1 MIANSN
7 RSERRD
13 EAAAPDHAL
22 RLALAIVGAGLLVR
36 SAILPFRWVNPDEG
50 AHLMDARLLLDG
62 LVPLVH
68 YGARQPFYVL
78 LLAGWVRLVGT
89 DHSLARVLPML
100 AGSATGLLVFL
111 LTRRLFGRT
120 AALWAVALMTF
131 YPFMVIW
138 STIVHTQPF
147 TVMFC
152 TFAMYL
158 VARYIQ
164 GDGGR
169 GVLAFAGATLGLAFY
184 VRESSLAPLLA
195 AALVLLAIPG
205 APSVPGRGRAS
216 AAAMLVAG
224 FAVVGAAAMLLY
236 SHWLGLAAVWASDI
250 NPLGIV
256 RDGIA
261 AAAHAFG
268 YGAPATSAATDSSGA
283 FRDPTQL
290 WTETFG
296 YVRAAVQLNAP
307 LIAAVVVA
315 PVLMLSGDSAIER
328 RDVLRRLALPLA
340 WIACLCLLYGYWLLR
355 RGFYPQ
361 YSLEFLPPLAA
372 LGGVALARFPRAAT
386 LRAWIVAVVGVV
398 LFALVA
404 VAHHF
409 RLLDL
414 SNVALVGAAAVC
426 VLAATNSVARRPMLL
441 AASVVALIAAEFA
454 SARLGPGRSAIAS
467 AAKLGLVVAAVTVP
481 AVPWLR
487 RRATG
492 PGWPRLGAGLVL
504 AATLL
509 FAAAASG
516 RGLSLAYECVW
527 SPATVR
533 AVARAIASRAAAG
546 DQVLSGGVIWDF
558 DSGLRPVA
566 NISHPLSFI
575 TGIPPRDEA
584 RLGRALAA
592 GQPRFVVLDGY
603 TEQTYLPYSARLET
617 ALSTRYRMVGRF
629 SGSEY
634 PVFLYVRAE

>member
-7 RSERRD
+7 RSEGRD

-22 RLALAIVGAGLLVR
+22 RLALAIVGVGLLLR
-36 SAILPFRWVNPDEG
+36 FAILPFRWVNPDEG

-78 LLAGWVRLVGT
+78 LLAGWVRVVGT
-89 DHSLARVLPML
+89 DHTWARVLPML

-120 AALWAVALMTF
+120 AALWAVTLMTF

-147 TVMFC
+147 TVILC

-158 VARYIQ
+158 VTRYIQ

-169 GVLAFAGATLGLAFY
+169 GVLALAGAILGLAFY

-195 AALVLLAIPG
+195 AALVLLTTQS
-205 APSVPGRGRAS
+205 APTVRPHGKAG
-216 AAAMLVAG
+216 AAATLFAG
-224 FAVVGAAAMLLY
+224 FAAVGTGAMLLY
-236 SHWLGLAAVWASDI
+236 SHWLGLAGVWASDI

-256 RDGIA
+256 RDGVA
-261 AAAHAFG
+261 AATRAFG
-268 YGAPATSAATDSSGA
+268 HRPSTVGAASHSPRA
-283 FRDPTQL
+283 FRDPTQS
-290 WTETFG
+290 WRETFG
-296 YVRAAVQLNAP
+296 YVRTAVRLNAP

-315 PVLMLSGDSAIER
+315 PVLMLSGDSPAER
-328 RDVLRRLALPLA
+328 RDALRRLALPLA

-361 YSLEFLPPLAA
+361 YALEFLPPLAV
-372 LGGVALARFPRAAT
+372 LGGVALARFPRAAG
-386 LRAWIVAVVGVV
+386 LPARNVAVVGVV

-409 RLLDL
+409 RVLDL
-414 SNVALVGAAAVC
+414 SNVAIVGAAAVC
-426 VLAATNSVARRPMLL
+426 VLAATSPIGRRPLLL
-441 AASVVALIAAEFA
+441 AASVAALVAAEFA
-454 SARLGPGRSAIAS
+454 SARLGPGRGPLAS
-467 AAKLGLVVAAVTVP
+467 VAKLGLVFAAVTVP
-481 AVPWLR
+481 ALPWLR
-487 RRATG
+487 RGATG
-492 PGWPRLGAGLVL
+492 LGWARLGAGLIL

-509 FAAAASG
+509 FAAVASG
-516 RGLSLAYECVW
+516 RTLSLAYECVW

-558 DSGLRPVA
+558 DSGLRAVA

-584 RLGRALAA
+584 RLARALAA

-603 TEQTYLPYSARLET
+603 TEQTYLPYSPTFEM
-617 ALSTRYRMVGRF
+617 ALSTRYRMLGRF

-634 PVFLYVRAE
+634 PVLLYVRAE